1 MDRFSR
7 QIEFILELDKLK
19 RVQRRTYLTDA
30 SRWEN
35 TAEHSW
41 HVSLAAFVLAEHA
54 DEKPDIGRVLRMLL
68 VHDVVEIDAD
78 DTFCYDEDG
87 VVGQTEREQA
97 AADRLFALLPDDQ
110 AEEFRALWEEFEAGN
125 TPEAR
130 FARTLDRLQPLLQNF
145 ASQGRSWRE
154 NRISKDQV
162 LLRVSDSPE
171 ASGRIQNH
179 FRFLIDAAVGKGYL
193 NP

>member
-19 RVQRRTYLTDA
+19 QIQRRTYLTDA

-41 HVSLAAFVLAEHA
+41 HVTLAALVLAEHA

-78 DTFCYDEDG
+78 DTFCYDESG
-87 VVGQTEREQA
+87 VAGQAKREQV

-110 AEEFRALWEEFEAGN
+110 AGDFKALWEEFEAGN

-130 FARTLDRLQPLLQNF
+130 FARTLDRLQPLLQNV
-145 ASQGRSWRE
+145 ASQGRAWRE

-162 LLRVSDSPE
+162 LRRVADSPE

-179 FRFLIDAAVGKGYL
+179 FQLLIDAAVEKGYL